1 MLKYPRIFYGSIVAL
16 SAFAIIFLFPV
27 WTHLALLFAV
37 FTLGEMEFS
46 NMVRRG
52 GHKYELL
59 PTTVCGVAYLICTA
73 LESPVFRDLFPG
85 LAPIGGTKLS
95 DIVLWVTPAIFLMR
109 GVFRRETDNAMETFA
124 FSYAGF
130 WYVAVL
136 LSFMVRISFEWGL
149 DANSNIDYTGR
160 LALALFIILVKM
172 GDVGAYGVGVKFG
185 RRKLIPEISPKKTV
199 EGLMGG
205 YVVSIITSLVCW
217 ALATAFAGGMIGEIR
232 YTLFH
237 ALLLPIVLTT
247 AGVVGDLSESLIKRS
262 VGVKDSSSALPG
274 MGGVLDVLDS
284 LLFAAP
290 IMYVYIL
297 LFSR

>member
-1 MLKYPRIFYGSIVAL
+1 M
-16 SAFAIIFLFPV
+16 
-27 WTHLALLFAV
+27 WTHLVLLFTA

-73 LESPVFRDLFPG
+73 IESPVFRELFPG
-85 LAPIGGTKLS
+85 LAPIEGAQLS
-95 DIVLWVTPAIFLMR
+95 DIVLWVTPAILLMR
-109 GVFRRETDNAMETFA
+109 GVFRRETENAMETFA

-149 DANSNIDYTGR
+149 DAKNNIDYTGR
-160 LALALFIILVKM
+160 LALALFILFVKM
-172 GDVGAYGVGVKFG
+172 GDVGAYSVGMKFG
-185 RRKLIPEISPKKTV
+185 KRKLIPEISPKKTL
-199 EGLMGG
+199 EGLVGG
-205 YVVSIITSLVCW
+205 YVVAMATSLVVW
-217 ALATAFAGGMIGEIR
+217 GIAGAFTGGMIGEIR
-232 YTLFH
+232 YSLFH
-237 ALLLPIVLTT
+237 AVLLPIVLTT

-262 VGVKDSSSALPG
+262 VGVKDSSSTFPG
-274 MGGVLDVLDS
+274 IGGVLDVLDS

-297 LFSR
+297 VFLK